1 MNESKEIKMLQAMV
15 DVTNYLA
22 DHKFTYPEAE
32 KFVQDL
38 QNEISCSKDAEEYK
52 TADDWYHKRPCCNIR
67 EKILVPLNNVN
78 VKEVFGL
85 M

>member
-15 DVTNYLA
+15 DITNYLA
-22 DHKFTYPEAE
+22 KHKFTYPEAE
-32 KFVQDL
+32 EFVQNL

-52 TADDWYHKRPCCNIR
+52 TADDWYHKRSCCNIR